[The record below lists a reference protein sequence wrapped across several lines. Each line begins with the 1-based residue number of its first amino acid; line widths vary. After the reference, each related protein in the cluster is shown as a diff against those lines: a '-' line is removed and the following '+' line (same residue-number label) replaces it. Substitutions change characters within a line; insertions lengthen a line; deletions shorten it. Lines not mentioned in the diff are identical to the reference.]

1 MLLNLNNITYICFT
15 MVASET
21 KIRVRYGET
30 DRMGYV
36 YYGNYAEYYEVGRV
50 EALRKLGFSY
60 KEMED
65 QGILLPVLEFSI
77 NYKKPAFYDDEIT
90 VKTSIKE
97 MPGIKITFHYECFNA
112 NNELLNSGK
121 VTLVFVN
128 KQTNRPCQPPEWF
141 VNAIAPF
148 FN

>member
-1 MLLNLNNITYICFT
+1 ML
-15 MVASET
+15 VSET

-97 MPGIKITFHYECFNA
+97 MPGVKITFHYECYNE
-112 NNELLNSGK
+112 NNELLNAGK

-128 KQTNRPCQPPEWF
+128 KNTNRPCQPPEWF
-141 VNAIAPF
+141 TNAITPF
-148 FN
+148 FK